1 MYTDGVNKA
10 LKRAMMANK
19 LVPSFLKFK
28 PPPVINVIVIFTK
41 AGDHN
46 TKKLMT
52 TKMIILKDS
61 FLLSFSALG
70 GSLSS
75 NEIQFQCHGH
85 FDKHYDLKHEN
96 GD

>member
-28 PPPVINVIVIFTK
+28 PPPVINLIVIFTK

-52 TKMIILKDS
+52 TKMIILKGS

-75 NEIQFQCHGH
+75 NEQ
-85 FDKHYDLKHEN
+85 
-96 GD
+96 